1 MAKSPRDLLA
11 GNERRFVTKV
21 KIVCARGSS
30 TSAITCEILGTV
42 QFVGLDE

>member
-21 KIVCARGSS
+21 KIVCAPGQLN
-30 TSAITCEILGTV
+30 IGNNL
-42 QFVGLDE
+42 